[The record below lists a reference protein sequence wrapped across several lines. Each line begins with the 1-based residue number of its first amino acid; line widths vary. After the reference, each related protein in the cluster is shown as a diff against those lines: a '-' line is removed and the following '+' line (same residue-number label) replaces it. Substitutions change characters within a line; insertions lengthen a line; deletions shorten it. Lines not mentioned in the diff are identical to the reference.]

1 MDTRTGA
8 AVSRSS
14 FDRYQAAIAAGR
26 QPDEADTPED
36 ERKDTDMTAHTPTLT
51 RGELL
56 LTLTRCVA
64 ENNAMTA
71 RVAELEAIVDG
82 FLQGRTELIA
92 HIDTL
97 ESALRFMLDKFAD
110 SPNVKYDP
118 TIGQARAV
126 AEARAALAKVQS

>member
-1 MDTRTGA
+1 
-8 AVSRSS
+8 
-14 FDRYQAAIAAGR
+14 
-26 QPDEADTPED
+26 
-36 ERKDTDMTAHTPTLT
+36 MTARTQTLET
-51 RGELL
+51 SLSLIEDYKLRLREARVIQQALD
-56 LTLTRCVA
+56 
-64 ENNAMTA
+64 A